1 MPGLSVEKIK
11 GFAYAGG
18 WDVRWDGGKRGVTGL
33 GLRIYPSGKKAF
45 VLSYRIQGRKRLMRL
60 GRFGVLTLDE
70 ARKRANKH
78 LGEVD
83 DGIDPLERRKQQA
96 RAGTFGELRED
107 YIEKYAKK
115 RKRTWKT
122 DEGRLTRHIP
132 PSWENRKARAI
143 SHEDIENLHI
153 KIGQDRP
160 YEANRTLDLLRVVF
174 RVGRDWS
181 AYELKDSNPA
191 EGIGKYPEKSR
202 KRWVNPE
209 EVKRLA
215 EAIDGESSIY
225 VRAAIWLYLLT
236 GVRKNELLGIN
247 RKEDIDWDRR
257 ILTLPKTKAG
267 EEQYV
272 ALSAPAVAIMQALPA
287 LPKNPYL
294 LPGAKSGRHLVNIDK
309 PWRRIRKAAG
319 MEDVHIHDLRRTLG
333 SWMSQ
338 DGVDLNRIK
347 GALRHANV
355 STTLIY
361 ARLGEDPVREAME
374 QHGQRILEAA
384 GRLGPIGLAGNDGRG
399 SR

>member
-11 GFAYAGG
+11 GFAHAGG

-70 ARKRANKH
+70 ARKKANKH

-83 DGIDPLERRKQQA
+83 DGIDPLERRKQQT

-115 RKRTWKT
+115 HKRTWET

-153 KIGQDRP
+153 KIGRDRP

-174 RVGRDWS
+174 RVGKDWS
-181 AYELKDSNPA
+181 AYELKDTNPA
-191 EGIGKYPEKSR
+191 VGIGKYPEKSR

-215 EAIDGESSIY
+215 EAIDGETNIY

-247 RKEDIDWDRR
+247 RDEDIDWNRR

-287 LPKNPYL
+287 LSKNPYL

-309 PWRRIRKAAG
+309 PWRRIRKVAG
-319 MEDVHIHDLRRTLG
+319 LEDVHIHDLRRTLG

-338 DGVDLNRIK
+338 EGVDLNRIK

-355 STTLIY
+355 STTLTY

-374 QHGQRILEAA
+374 QHGERILEAA
-384 GRLGPIGLAGNDGRG
+384 GRKGPRG
-399 SR
+399 VAVMEANRSG